1 MKIAP
6 SAMKPGQPFQSNKQ
20 VLLPLLPEEKQEL
33 SMQNSISVMIRTSP
47 TDNDSPKYKM
57 SVRILC
63 GHEAV
68 RSVLLWRQDTV
79 KVIRGLNI
87 TTALNKATMLESMM
101 SGTPLTFFTARV
113 HRLSTQAR
121 QVAADAAEVAVV
133 GSGAA
138 VLAQALSGFTDD
150 DIVELAID
158 CVLSNVIPKKALQKV
173 KRYLRRE
180 CRKPADMKVRMYF
193 QHLLRMNMNEIP
205 CLPPFGEDQTLSD
218 DEIMDIILFGTPKS
232 WQREMDRQGYDPMD
246 HTTAELVDFLEQ
258 IESSEE
264 FDHNKVTPNKNKNP
278 HAHGKG
284 KYEGKPKNNDTR
296 RTQKYCSFHGHG
308 MHSSEECYKLQNGD
322 GKRHKPNTE
331 RDSKSK
337 YGNKTWTRKADEGS
351 KKSKQELNAFMKKA
365 IKAGVQK
372 ELKAF
377 DTDKK
382 KRKNA
387 NEDLAAFDVD
397 DADLKEFNYA
407 DMDNLKI
414 DTDDEISV

>member
-1 MKIAP
+1 VHFEFKPHLLQATNDYLFTMKIAP
-6 SAMKPGQPFQSNKQ
+6 SAMKPGQPFQTNKQ

-47 TDNDSPKYKM
+47 ADADSPKYKM

-101 SGTPLTFFTARV
+101 SGTPLTFFTAKV
-113 HRLSTQAR
+113 FRLSSDAR
-121 QVAADAAEVAVV
+121 QVVSDAAEDANA
-133 GSGAA
+133 GDGAA
-138 VLAQALSGFTDD
+138 VLAQDLSGFTDD
-150 DIVELAID
+150 DIVESAID
-158 CVLSNVIPKKALQKV
+158 YVLSNVIPKKALQKV

-205 CLPPFGEDQTLSD
+205 CLPPFGADQTLSD

-284 KYEGKPKNNDTR
+284 
-296 RTQKYCSFHGHG
+296 Q
-308 MHSSEECYKLQNGD
+308 M
-322 GKRHKPNTE
+322 
-331 RDSKSK
+331 
-337 YGNKTWTRKADEGS
+337 
-351 KKSKQELNAFMKKA
+351 
-365 IKAGVQK
+365 
-372 ELKAF
+372 
-377 DTDKK
+377 
-382 KRKNA
+382 
-387 NEDLAAFDVD
+387 
-397 DADLKEFNYA
+397 
-407 DMDNLKI
+407 
-414 DTDDEISV
+414 